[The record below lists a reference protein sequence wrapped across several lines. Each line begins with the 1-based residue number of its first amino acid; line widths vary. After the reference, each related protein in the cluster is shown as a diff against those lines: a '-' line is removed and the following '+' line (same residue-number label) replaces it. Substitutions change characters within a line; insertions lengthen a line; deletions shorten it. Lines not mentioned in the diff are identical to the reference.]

1 MSIIDEKDVPKEYW
15 DAFYNLY
22 DAIHTG
28 ESTFECA
35 SLEAYEWAICPST
48 LNLLCPAACTKIK
61 GESNDGT
68 TPFENGVG
76 RIYYQIPVDE
86 YLKRQAEFEASIEEL
101 LNSILEADDCDFEKV
116 FKIYDYIS
124 RNYVYQDVF
133 VENKGDGAVY
143 ATMNTKTGQCID
155 LAGVY
160 SFLLCQ
166 LGIDNF
172 SVGCNN
178 PTLAHEWIY
187 VVLDGK
193 GYHSDVTWSLYN
205 PENDEQLLLRYF
217 LMTGEVREET
227 GCAVDDLTVG
237 LLPKYWVNNS
247 ETKVVADDESF
258 VVPGCTYFVSLD
270 EGNHILHYTHEDAPG
285 EMKY

>member
-1 MSIIDEKDVPKEYW
+1 M
-15 DAFYNLY
+15 
-22 DAIHTG
+22 
-28 ESTFECA
+28 
-35 SLEAYEWAICPST
+35 
-48 LNLLCPAACTKIK
+48 
-61 GESNDGT
+61 
-68 TPFENGVG
+68 
-76 RIYYQIPVDE
+76 
-86 YLKRQAEFEASIEEL
+86 
-101 LNSILEADDCDFEKV
+101 
-116 FKIYDYIS
+116 
-124 RNYVYQDVF
+124 YQDLIWWFLKIQV
-133 VENKGDGAVY
+133 VG
-143 ATMNTKTGQCID
+143 
-155 LAGVY
+155 Y

-258 VVPGCTYFVSLD
+258 VVPDCTYFVSLD
-270 EGNHILHYTHEDAPG
+270 EENHILHYTHEDAPG